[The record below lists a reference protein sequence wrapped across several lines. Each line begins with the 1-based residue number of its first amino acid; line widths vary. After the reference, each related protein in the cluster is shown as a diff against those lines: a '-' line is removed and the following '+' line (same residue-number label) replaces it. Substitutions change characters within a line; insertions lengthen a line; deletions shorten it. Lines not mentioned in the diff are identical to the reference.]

1 MRDARRGSRAV
12 TLVRTALIGYGTAA
26 ISVLLARSGVQQ
38 AAVPVGL
45 VAAGIGLQV
54 VLVIVRAR
62 IAKSEAGASSAA
74 EQAIG
79 VLETVGDGITVL
91 LFALATL
98 GAVVGAA
105 GTI

>member
-1 MRDARRGSRAV
+1 MRELRRSTRA
-12 TLVRTALIGYGTAA
+12 TAIVRTALIGYGTAA

-38 AAVPVGL
+38 ATVPVGL

-54 VLVIVRAR
+54 ILVVARAR
-62 IAKSEAGASSAA
+62 LAKSQADAGSAA
-74 EQAIG
+74 QAIG
-79 VLETVGDGITVL
+79 VLEIIGDGITVL

-105 GTI
+105 ATV